1 MKTLILALAGAIIG
15 LAVPVPASAQ
25 AGTGTAAEEQPAG
38 APSAAEPIGEPVEEP
53 AATTAL
59 VGHPHIDALQAAYAA
74 ETDPARRATLAS
86 NLERWSRMP
95 AALGARYLI
104 VNAAAF
110 EVSLWEGRR
119 EMRRWRAIVGTVRTP
134 TPIFQAE
141 VSGVIFN
148 PWWEVPASI
157 AAEGIASMVQNRPDA
172 ARQRGYVYQNGRYRQ
187 RPGPGN
193 ALGLMK
199 LVMPNPH
206 SVFLHDTS
214 NRSLFDRDVRTLSHG
229 CVRVGD
235 ALDFA
240 SELLATRPGWNRA
253 RTDEVVA
260 SGQTMRI
267 DLPEPIPVYVGY
279 FTAEPDENGAI
290 RYFPDVYNR
299 DRQSAA
305 MTGIGD
311 APEGAD
317 PHCRL
322 S

>member
-1 MKTLILALAGAIIG
+1 MKKMIFVIAGVILG
-15 LAVPVPASAQ
+15 LAAPVSANAQ
-25 AGTGTAAEEQPAG
+25 VDGEVAPEAQETEETAET
-38 APSAAEPIGEPVEEP
+38 S
-53 AATTAL
+53 AL
-59 VGHPHIDALQAAYAA
+59 VGHPYYDALREAYTA

-86 NLERWSRMP
+86 NLDRWSRMP
-95 AALGARYLI
+95 AALGPRYLL
-104 VNAAAF
+104 VNAAAA
-110 EVSLWEGRR
+110 EVTLWEGRR
-119 EMRRWRAIVGTVRTP
+119 EMGRWRVIVGTTRTP

-157 AAEGIASMVQNRPDA
+157 AREGIASMVRNRPAA

-199 LVMPNPH
+199 LVMPNSH
-206 SVFLHDTS
+206 SVFLHDTP

-240 SELLATRPGWNRA
+240 SELLAARPGWNRA

-267 DLPEPIPVYVGY
+267 DLPEPIPVYIGY
-279 FTAEPDENGAI
+279 FTAEPDSDGSI

-299 DRQSAA
+299 DRRSVALNTVGA
-305 MTGIGD
+305 NF
-311 APEGAD
+311 EGTD
-317 PHCRL
+317 PQCYL
-322 S
+322 G

>member
-1 MKTLILALAGAIIG
+1 MKKLILAIMIS
-15 LAVPVPASAQ
+15 LAVPAMVSGQ
-25 AGTGTAAEEQPAG
+25 VVQDAGETAETP
-38 APSAAEPIGEPVEEP
+38 
-53 AATTAL
+53 AL
-59 VGHPHIDALQAAYAA
+59 VGHPYFDALRGAYAE
-74 ETDPARRATLAS
+74 ETDPAHRATLAA
-86 NLERWSRMP
+86 NLERWRQMP
-95 AALGARYLI
+95 EALGPRYLI
-104 VNAAAF
+104 VNAAAA
-110 EVSLWEGRR
+110 EVTLWEGRR
-119 EMRRWRAIVGTVRTP
+119 EMGRWRVIVGTTRTP

-148 PWWEVPASI
+148 PWWEVPVSI
-157 AAEGIASMVQNRPDA
+157 AREGIASMVRNRPGV

-235 ALDFA
+235 AMDFA
-240 SELLATRPGWNRA
+240 SELLAARPGWNRA

-267 DLPEPIPVYVGY
+267 DLPEPIPVYIGY
-279 FTAEPDENGAI
+279 FTAEPGSDGAI

-299 DRQSAA
+299 DRQSTA
-305 MTGIGD
+305 MNTMG
-311 APEGAD
+311 ASPEGLD
-317 PHCRL
+317 PRCRL